1 MRIVPW
7 LLFVDAVVVVVEN
20 GTYAME
26 HCFVKQGAGP
36 HKKKAFESIVPYSI
50 VKIHGQ
56 KK

>member
-50 VKIHGQ
+50 L
-56 KK
+56 